1 MVIKIRYF
9 IYVQRIFKNICV
21 CIYNI
26 YVYIYI
32 SWLPQWLR
40 GKEST
45 CQCMRH
51 TRCGFDP
58 WVRKTPWRRAWQPTV
73 FLLGKSY
80 GQRSPVGYIP
90 WDHKELDMTE
100 ATEHTYIC
108 VYVYM
113 YIYRQTYTQTHK
125 LKKYIPKKWII
136 ASSNMLKFVS
146 FLLYLNFLSFSF
158 LYGFFIKELFLNFI

>member
-1 MVIKIRYF
+1 MVIKIRYY
-9 IYVQRIFKNICV
+9 IYVQRIFKNIYVCV
-21 CIYNI
+21 YNI
-26 YVYIYI
+26 YVHIYI

-51 TRCGFDP
+51 KRCGFNP
-58 WVRKTPWRRAWQPTV
+58 WVRKTPWRKAWQPTI

-80 GQRSPVGYIP
+80 GQKSLVGYIP
-90 WDHKELDMTE
+90 WDHKELDMSE

-108 VYVYM
+108 
-113 YIYRQTYTQTHK
+113 TYTDKHIHKHK

-136 ASSNMLKFVS
+136 VRITSVKICFFFVI
-146 FLLYLNFLSFSF
+146 LEFS
-158 LYGFFIKELFLNFI
+158 